1 MPILEETGPFA
12 AEQVGGL
19 LRRLAYQAGR
29 TNKSPRAS
37 EVHDLRVATR
47 RFTQALAAFDTC
59 FSTEEV
65 KKIKRRFKKIMG
77 LAGDVRDYDI
87 AIELLSKLKSPPA
100 AVLSAFRKRRKEAEQ
115 DLTGALKRW
124 SQRRSYS
131 KWRTVLES
139 AGRGGISDD
148 PIGVTAKHTVEPM
161 LRQFV
166 SRGKRALSP
175 KASVERIHRLRIE
188 AKKLRYTLDLFAP
201 VYGASFDGW
210 LERIKALQDILG
222 IIGDCETVR
231 VMIERQ
237 GGDRRIESALR
248 RKVRRR
254 MEAFR
259 QLWAD
264 SFSDASV
271 DGLIVQINAG
281 VPRKPPATSA
291 PRTLR
296 LAAS

>member
-1 MPILEETGPFA
+1 VPISEETGPFA
-12 AEQVGGL
+12 AEQAGEL

-29 TNKSPRAS
+29 TAKSPRAS

-47 RFTQALAAFDTC
+47 RFIQALAAFDTC
-59 FSTEEV
+59 FSAQEA
-65 KKIKRRFKKIMG
+65 KKIKRRLKKIMG
-77 LAGDVRDYDI
+77 LAGDVRDCDI
-87 AIELLSKLKSPPA
+87 AVELLSKLKSAPA
-100 AVLSAFRKRRKEAEQ
+100 ALLSAFRKRRKEAER
-115 DLTGALKRW
+115 DLTGVLKRW

-148 PIGVTAKHTVEPM
+148 PIGVTARHTVEPV
-161 LRQFV
+161 LREFV

-175 KASVERIHRLRIE
+175 KAAVERIHRLRIE
-188 AKKLRYTLDLFAP
+188 AKKLRYTLELFAP
-201 VYGASFDGW
+201 VFGTSFDGW
-210 LERIKALQDILG
+210 LERIKTLQDILG
-222 IIGDCETVR
+222 VIGDCETVR
-231 VMIERQ
+231 KMIERL

-259 QLWAD
+259 QLWTD

-271 DGLIVQINAG
+271 DGLIVQIKAG
-281 VPRKPPATSA
+281 VPRKPTATSA
-291 PRTLR
+291 SRTLR